1 MPTHLIAIGCD
12 SSKGRIDVEIRNDHG
27 TVLHTG
33 AYDDTPDGH
42 DALRRAV
49 DDLRDRFPTAT
60 ILVGIESTGGM
71 ERNWLAFFRREKRW
85 VKIMR
90 VFKLNASA
98 VHAYRSSQLHR
109 APGDAAAARDI
120 ASFLLERCHAK
131 APRQEAETGPILLYR
146 TIRTLVSERIAA
158 SQRLHALLVA
168 CHPDLVRFCR
178 AGIPAWIL
186 TLLHRYPTAA
196 ALARAKP
203 ATVDAIPHIDADC
216 AAELVAN
223 AKRSVASMTDPAT
236 AAAIRL
242 LVARITHTQTCIDLA
257 QAELQELIA
266 AEPESPLAKAVALLD
281 SIPGIGPWSAACL
294 ACEIG
299 DPSRFAHDKA
309 IIAWAG
315 LDPIAE
321 ESGDDRH
328 DYGISHRGNAHVRAI
343 LFPLAMTAARFNP
356 VLAAFYQRLITT
368 NGKTRMEALVAVM
381 AKMLRI
387 AYAILRSGKHFDATH
402 EAARRK
408 QAEGEQAARSAG
420 QTSQTSHNQEP
431 AKPQL
436 DAPISRREAIRRKK
450 AAAPGAEV
458 RDQSP
463 KRGSGRGPR
472 MQDRASDIHAK
483 G

>member
-1 MPTHLIAIGCD
+1 MPNHLIAIGCD

-42 DALRRAV
+42 AALRCVV
-49 DDLRDRFPTAT
+49 DDLRERFPTAT

-85 VKIMR
+85 VKRLRI
-90 VFKLNASA
+90 FKLNASA

-120 ASFLLERCHAK
+120 ACFLLERCHSST
-131 APRQEAETGPILLYR
+131 PRQEAESGPILLYR
-146 TIRTLVSERIAA
+146 TIRTLVMERIAA
-158 SQRLHALLVA
+158 CQRLQTLLVA

-178 AGIPAWIL
+178 AGIPVWVLA
-186 TLLHRYPTAA
+186 LLQRYPTAA
-196 ALARAKP
+196 ALARARP

-223 AKRSVASMTDPAT
+223 AKRSVASMTDPAST
-236 AAAIRL
+236 AAIRL

-257 QAELQELIA
+257 QAELQGLIA
-266 AEPESPLAKAVALLD
+266 ADPESPLAKAVALLD
-281 SIPGIGPWSAACL
+281 SIPGIGAWSAACL

-356 VLAAFYQRLITT
+356 VLAAFYNRLITT
-368 NGKTRMEALVAVM
+368 NGKTRMEATVAVM

-387 AYAILRSGKHFDATH
+387 AFAILRTGKPFDPTH

-408 QAEGEQAARSAG
+408 QADGEQAARSAG
-420 QTSQTSHNQEP
+420 QTCQTQEP
-431 AKPQL
+431 VAPQL
-436 DAPISRREAIRRKK
+436 DAPISRREAARRRK

-463 KRGSGRGPR
+463 KRVPGRGPQR
-472 MQDRASDIHAK
+472 QDRASDIHAK